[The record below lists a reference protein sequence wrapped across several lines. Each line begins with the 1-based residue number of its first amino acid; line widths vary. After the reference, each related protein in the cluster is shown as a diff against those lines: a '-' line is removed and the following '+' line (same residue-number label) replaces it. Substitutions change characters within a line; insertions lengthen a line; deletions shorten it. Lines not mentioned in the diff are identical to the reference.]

1 MNSEQSPATNGN
13 SGTDAVRTKKQN
25 PKLEE
30 IKATAGTA
38 LAFLAMLESLC
49 LRNRYDFKE
58 QGMIKRAILGAFY
71 DMAINI
77 INENK

>member
-1 MNSEQSPATNGN
+1 MDNKEQTATNGDT
-13 SGTDAVRTKKQN
+13 GTDAVRTKKHN

-30 IKATAGTA
+30 IEATAGTA

-49 LRNRYDFKE
+49 RRNRYDFKE